1 MPKQREQARKER
13 GSPNRGRRKFVR
25 DRIPILQFAVRE
37 EETGDVTS
45 HRGVVDREA
54 IERLMAKSRT
64 NPRTKCRLWTA
75 SSFDEDG
82 YGAIVYKGK
91 RWRAHR
97 LSYIAHYGR
106 IPQGLFV
113 CHACDNPA
121 CIAIHH
127 LFLGTPKENTLDMRR
142 KGRGRG
148 ALGPAMAAKIKRRLL
163 EGAGATAIARETGI
177 SHDTVYAI
185 KRGRSWAYVT
195 PASSKELKYG
205 PLLGKRPKVRW

>member
-1 MPKQREQARKER
+1 MPKQREQTRR
-13 GSPNRGRRKFVR
+13 NSGSPNRRRRKFVH

-37 EETGDVTS
+37 EVSGGVTS
-45 HRGVVDREA
+45 RRGVVDREA
-54 IERLMAKSRT
+54 IERLMAKSRI
-64 NPRTKCRLWTA
+64 NPRTKCRVWTA

-106 IPQGLFV
+106 IPDGLFV

-142 KGRGRG
+142 KGRGKG
-148 ALGPAMAAKIKRRLL
+148 TLSPAMAARIKRRLL
-163 EGAGATAIARETGI
+163 DGAGSTAIAREMGV
-177 SHDTVYAI
+177 SHDTVFAI
-185 KRGRSWAYVT
+185 KRGRSWAYV
-195 PASSKELKYG
+195 AAA
-205 PLLGKRPKVRW
+205 PKSGADTA